1 MSKGWVT
8 QIVMLLGVTEMEA
21 EQIDMYALEGGLYN
35 EIDSSEATVAELK
48 GFYTMVC
55 DEYRRANNI
64 QTKSL

>member
-8 QIVMLLGVTEMEA
+8 QIIMLLGVTEMEA

>member
-1 MSKGWVT
+1 MNKGWVK
-8 QIVMLLGVTEMEA
+8 QIVMLLGVTDMEA
-21 EQIDMYALEGGLYN
+21 EQIDKYALEEGLYN

-55 DEYRRANNI
+55 DEYRTANNI

>member
-1 MSKGWVT
+1 MSKGWVS
-8 QIVMLLGVTEMEA
+8 QIVMLLGVTDMEA
-21 EQIDMYALEGGLYN
+21 DQIDKYALEEGLYN
-35 EIDSSEATVAELK
+35 DIDTSEATVAELK

>member
-8 QIVMLLGVTEMEA
+8 QIVMLLGVTDMKA
-21 EQIDMYALEGGLYN
+21 EQIDKYALEEGLYN

-55 DEYRRANNI
+55 DEYRKANDI